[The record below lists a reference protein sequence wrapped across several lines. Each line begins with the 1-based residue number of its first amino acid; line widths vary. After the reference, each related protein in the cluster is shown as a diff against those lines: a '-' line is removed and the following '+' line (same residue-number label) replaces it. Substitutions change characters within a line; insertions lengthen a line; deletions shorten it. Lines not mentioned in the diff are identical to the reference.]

1 MLFSSKKK
9 GNGSPTGAAKET
21 AKAAKGKALGSR
33 PQQGQGPARQPAGAQ
48 ARGSDPVALSSTLN
62 SHLIFEGDLRYSGTV
77 LVDCEFH
84 GSIVT
89 DDTLLVGESG
99 RVDADICAGVIE
111 ISGKVNGNVK
121 AMNHVKILSGGE
133 VRGNIETPTISMEE
147 GVLFE
152 GNCTRAKPQPPPQ
165 RPVQQQA
172 RREQPPASASPAP
185 APSKSPEALEKKQKQ
200 ETSSAVPA

>member
-9 GNGSPTGAAKET
+9 GDGSPTGVAKET
-21 AKAAKGKALGSR
+21 AKAAKAAKGKAPVSR
-33 PQQGQGPARQPAGAQ
+33 PQQGQGSARQPAGAQ
-48 ARGSDPVALSSTLN
+48 ARGSDQVSLSSTLN
-62 SHLIFEGDLRYSGTV
+62 SHLIFDGELRYSGTV

-111 ISGKVNGNVK
+111 ISGKVNGNIK
-121 AMNHVKILSGGE
+121 AMSRVKILSGGE
-133 VRGNIETPTISMEE
+133 VHGNIETPTISMEE

-152 GNCTRAKPQPPPQ
+152 GNCTRATPQPP
-165 RPVQQQA
+165 PVQQQA
-172 RREQPPASASPAP
+172 RRESPPVSASPASV
-185 APSKSPEALEKKQKQ
+185 PSSAALEKKP
-200 ETSSAVPA
+200 ETSSAPV